1 MSEVES
7 LFLINYMASF
17 CCCASLQQLAPRD
30 PFTSIYSRTS
40 HLRFRLNGREKL
52 SSEAVE
58 ESESGPAPTPAA
70 SEVVVDPVDSRD
82 DLSYLYAVGGEV
94 DGGMGATATASPD
107 DRPVSISK
115 STLDLSSMSSSSEG
129 GSVVSV
135 LVVDDDPVDFRDATC
150 GLSTNSSSTDSGV
163 SEEFHGFGRVSR
175 DVAE

>member
-1 MSEVES
+1 MPRSS
-7 LFLINYMASF
+7 NW
-17 CCCASLQQLAPRD
+17 PHRD
-30 PFTSIYSRTS
+30 PLTSIYSRTS

-82 DLSYLYAVGGEV
+82 DLSYLDAVGGEV

-115 STLDLSSMSSSSEG
+115 STLDLSSMSSSSSEG

-135 LVVDDDPVDFRDATC
+135 LVVDDDPDPVDFRDATC